1 MTQLHTKSLTDR
13 EIYKLLI
20 GSILPRPVALIT
32 TLNENK
38 TTNAAPFSYVNI
50 VSSSPAIISLSVKRK
65 NHEPKDTARNILREK
80 SFVLHVV
87 DESYLEEANKTS
99 KPLPYGT
106 SEITNSKLTL
116 IDSSLISTKGIK
128 EAKIRMEIKLYAYLP
143 IEKDNQIEADFF
155 LGEVVMFH
163 IEEGL
168 LKDGKINKDLLKP
181 IGRLAGNDYTTLGT
195 TITIER
201 EN

>member
-1 MTQLHTKSLTDR
+1 MTQLHTKNLTDR

-50 VSSSPAIISLSVKRK
+50 VSSNPAIISLSVKRK
-65 NHEPKDTARNILREK
+65 NHEPKDTARNILRER

-87 DESYLEEANKTS
+87 DEFYLEEANKTS
-99 KPLPYGT
+99 KPLPYGK
-106 SEITNSKLTL
+106 SEITNNKLTL
-116 IDSSLISTKGIK
+116 IDSSLISAKSIK
-128 EAKIRMEIKLYAYLP
+128 EAKIRMEIKLYTYLP
-143 IEKDNQIEADFF
+143 IEKDNQIETDFF

-168 LKDGKINKDLLKP
+168 LKDGKINQDLLKP
-181 IGRLAGNDYTTLGT
+181 IGRLAGNDYTTLDT